1 MLLSQEA
8 SQQAAKEQAD
18 HIARTTRFMSL
29 MQYGSPTRDKS
40 VTYGAMFDS
49 VIASATKSSIPVE
62 SIMPQSLIT
71 MRDALKDKLNHR
83 GEPAF
88 NSILDSIGTGVEA
101 YRNRHGGSMPSMGL
115 VAAALATGALLYDG
129 LDAGKTGGLY
139 DSKNPSPNATKQF
152 LDSVSGGKALLDSVS
167 AAGSSH
173 IAEVPTL
180 AMVTIATTI
189 ANALS
194 IVAYLPNPKGSQ
206 TVPLVYVRHVT
217 SQAYGET
224 AQNEYL
230 DGAKAAAQ
238 YFDAVHRFEM
248 TSADQTTFTVK
259 TARCKQSGTML
270 PDSTSG
276 RLPIVAGGTCIT
288 IGGIPF
294 AHDEQGHTSG
304 GATTGTVRLLEIGE
318 TGSFVLDGVVYKLTQ
333 GDVKLGTDEISF
345 TLDKALP
352 ADFKVIVSVIAN
364 YEAKD
369 TQNKYILAAPSI
381 DTKLEYTSVSA
392 YGIRA
397 IYTATID
404 ALTQMQNELGVDVRA
419 AFVAVVIAK
428 LMLEQNIRLLS
439 EAKARAIGTKSV
451 RRVDLTRGSDMT
463 QAFNNTSQ
471 LAAEILPAL
480 EEQKRRIIEKAS
492 SQPSGFDHYV
502 SGSLGTLV
510 RVLADDTNFIPSGL
524 TLGMPN
530 SIVRVGSRGTDNYYY
545 IPSDAGVV
553 IEGEI
558 EITVG
563 SQPKTVKYGEILT
576 IARNEQ
582 APKSVFVG
590 HIAVPVLTD
599 DVRSQVF
606 EQGVTF
612 YTRQACQTNR
622 NSRFGGQV
630 ALTQVINIPQSMTT
644 EA

>member
-1 MLLSQEA
+1 MLLSKEVIEQ
-8 SQQAAKEQAD
+8 SSKEQAE
-18 HIARTTRFMSL
+18 HIARTTAFMSL
-29 MQYGSPTRDKS
+29 MQYGNPARDAS
-40 VTYGAMFDS
+40 VTHGAMFDS
-49 VIASATKSSIPVE
+49 VMASAANGGVPIE

-71 MRDALKDKLNHR
+71 MRDALKDKLNLR
-83 GEPAF
+83 GERSF

-115 VAAALATGALLYDG
+115 VAAALANGALLYGG
-129 LDAGKTGGLY
+129 LDSGKTNGLF
-139 DSKNPSPNATKQF
+139 DSANINPNANKQF
-152 LDSVSGGKALLDSVS
+152 LDSVSAK
-167 AAGSSH
+167 GSSH
-173 IAEVPTL
+173 TAEVPTL

-189 ANALS
+189 ANALP

-206 TVPLVYVRHVT
+206 TVPLVYVRHVA

-224 AQNEYL
+224 EQNAFL

-248 TSADQTTFTVK
+248 TSADQLTFTVK
-259 TARCKQSGTML
+259 TARCKQSGTMS
-270 PDSTSG
+270 PDANSG

-288 IGGIPF
+288 IGGVPF
-294 AHDEQGHTSG
+294 AHDEQSHTSG

-318 TGSFVLDGVVYKLTQ
+318 TGSFELDGVAYKLTQ

-369 TQNKYILAAPSI
+369 AQNKYILAAPSI
-381 DTKLEYTSVSA
+381 DTKLEYSSVTA
-392 YGIRA
+392 HGIRA

-428 LMLEQNIRLLS
+428 LMLEQNVRLLS

-480 EEQKRRIIEKAS
+480 EEQKRRIIEKSS

-530 SIVRVGSRGTDNYYY
+530 SIVRIGSRGTDNYYY
-545 IPSDAGVV
+545 IPADAGVV
-553 IEGEI
+553 IEGELSI
-558 EITVG
+558 SVG
-563 SQPKTVKYGEILT
+563 GQPTSVRYGEILT

-582 APKSVFVG
+582 APKAVFIG

-612 YTRQACQTNR
+612 FTRQACQTNR
-622 NSRFGGQV
+622 NPRFGGQV
-630 ALTQVINIPQSMTT
+630 AVTQVLNLPKSMTT

>member
-1 MLLSQEA
+1 MA
-8 SQQAAKEQAD
+8 
-18 HIARTTRFMSL
+18 TN
-29 MQYGSPTRDKS
+29 RDTS

-49 VIASATKSSIPVE
+49 VMASAANSGMSIE
-62 SIMPQSLIT
+62 SVMPPSLIT
-71 MRDALKDKLNHR
+71 MRDSLKDKLNHR
-83 GEPAF
+83 GERSF

-101 YRNRHGGSMPSMGL
+101 YRNRHGGSMPSMAL
-115 VAAALATGALLYDG
+115 VAAALANGALLYSG
-129 LDAGKTGGLY
+129 LDANKTNGLY
-139 DSKNPSPNATKQF
+139 DSANSSPNANKQF
-152 LDSVSGGKALLDSVS
+152 LDSVSAH
-167 AAGSSH
+167 GSSH
-173 IAEVPTL
+173 AAEVPTL

-189 ANALS
+189 ANALP

-206 TVPLVYVRHVT
+206 TVPLVYVRHVS

-224 AQNEYL
+224 AQNTFL

-248 TSADQTTFTVK
+248 TSPDQLTFSVK
-259 TARCKQSGTML
+259 TARCKQ
-270 PDSTSG
+270 PDTLTPDAASG
-276 RLPIVAGGTCIT
+276 RLPIVAGATCIT

-294 AHDEQGHTSG
+294 ANDEQSNTSG
-304 GATTGTVRLLEIGE
+304 GATTGTLRLLEIGE
-318 TGSFVLDGVVYKLTQ
+318 TGSFELDGVTYKLTQ

-352 ADFKVIVSVIAN
+352 DGVKVIVSVVAN

-369 TQNKYILAAPSI
+369 AQNKPILAAPSI
-381 DTKLEYTSVSA
+381 DTKLEYSSVTA

-428 LMLEQNIRLLS
+428 LMFEQNVRLLS

-463 QAFNNTSQ
+463 QAFNNTFQ

-480 EEQKRRIIEKAS
+480 EEQKRRIIEKSS

-530 SIVRVGSRGTDNYYY
+530 SIVRLGARGTDNYYY
-545 IPSDAGVV
+545 IPSAAGVV
-553 IEGEI
+553 AEGELI
-558 EITVG
+558 IKVG
-563 SQPKTVKYGEILT
+563 GVDKSVRYGEILT

-582 APKSVFVG
+582 APKAVFVG

-622 NSRFGGQV
+622 NARFGGQV
-630 ALTQVINIPQSMTT
+630 AVTQVLNLPQSMTT